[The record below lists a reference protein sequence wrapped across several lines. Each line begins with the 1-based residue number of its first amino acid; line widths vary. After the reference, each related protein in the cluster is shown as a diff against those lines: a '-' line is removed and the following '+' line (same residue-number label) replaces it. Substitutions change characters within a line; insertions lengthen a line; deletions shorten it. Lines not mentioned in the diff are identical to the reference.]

1 MQSNTCPHCKGT
13 PCLPAWRKLTLGPAA
28 STRCRLCGYKI
39 SADVLRAWASLLPL
53 LLLTVSVQIG
63 ILSDAVAA
71 VFLLL
76 TLLPLCLVRYLVWFP
91 LRPNEVTDRRLGEAA
106 RKRIAGQKQGRGGE
120 K

>member
-1 MQSNTCPHCKGT
+1 
-13 PCLPAWRKLTLGPAA
+13 
-28 STRCRLCGYKI
+28 
-39 SADVLRAWASLLPL
+39 VWASLLPL

-76 TLLPLCLVRYLVWFP
+76 ILLPLCFVLYLVWVP
-91 LRPNEVTDRRLGEAA
+91 PRPNEVTDRRLVEAA